1 MRARHALATL
11 VVGLA
16 LPERAAAC
24 AVCLGNAFGDRSYA
38 WPYLGLILM
47 PFIVAGAILGALAWQ
62 FGWRPRDA
70 MARISSAL
78 HTEGATPPRTPRRHA
93 APADPSPRTHTETT

>member
-1 MRARHALATL
+1 MRARHALAAAVAT
-11 VVGLA
+11 LA
-16 LPERAAAC
+16 LPDPAAAC
-24 AVCLGNAFGDRSYA
+24 AVCLGAAFGDRSYT

-62 FGWRPRDA
+62 FGWRPRDVA
-70 MARISSAL
+70 ARILAL
-78 HTEGATPPRTPRRHA
+78 VRRT

>member
-1 MRARHALATL
+1 MRGWHALAAAVAALT
-11 VVGLA
+11 

-24 AVCLGNAFGDRSYA
+24 AVCLGNAFGDRAYT

-47 PFIVAGAILGALAWQ
+47 PFIVGGAIVGALAWQ
-62 FGWRPRDA
+62 LGWRPRA
-70 MARISSAL
+70 IAARVSAL
-78 HTEGATPPRTPRRHA
+78 VLRTAGRA

>member
-24 AVCLGNAFGDRSYA
+24 AVCLGNAFGDRSYT

-47 PFIVAGAILGALAWQ
+47 PFIVGSAILGALAWQ

-70 MARISSAL
+70 VARIS
-78 HTEGATPPRTPRRHA
+78 TMVRRT
-93 APADPSPRTHTETT
+93 APTDPSPRTHTETT